1 MRRLRCILL
10 LACISVPAILVPST
24 AFPDD
29 EEPSRKVE
37 RVLLI
42 SIDGLHAVD
51 LARFVDENP
60 NSTLAHL
67 SRHGVT
73 YTNASTSKP
82 SDSFPGMLA
91 LATGGSPKS
100 TGVYYDD
107 SYDRKLAPPVG
118 TAFSSVS
125 GPCTPG
131 VFPGTEVVY
140 DETIDKDLTRLDA
153 GGGIDPNALPR
164 DPANNCA
171 PVLPHQ
177 FLRVNTIFEVIKSSG
192 LGRTAWSDKHPSY
205 ELLNGP
211 SGKGLDDLFAPE
223 INNSSQNITGS
234 ISATEAYDDLKVQA
248 ILNEIDGRDSSGT
261 NAAPVPVIFGMN
273 FQAVSVGQKLPVGG
287 YIDAQGTPTAN
298 LAEAIAHTDG
308 SIGKMVAELQKK
320 GLFDKT
326 LIIITAKHAQSPI
339 DRNRLRTLTAANSG
353 PLGPITTRPSGILGS
368 DAAQV
373 TQDDTAVIWL
383 ADSSTTAADVA
394 LLQANANG
402 AAIQTIFSGAAIISM
417 FGNPLTDSRVPDI
430 VVQPQPGVIYTSS
443 TGKIAEHGGFAPD
456 DIHVGLLVSMPA
468 LEHGHVDAQVT
479 TRQVAPTILRVL
491 GLNPQLLKAVQLER
505 TRVLP
510 GIEFDED

>member
-1 MRRLRCILL
+1 VIYMRRLRCILL
-10 LACISVPAILVPST
+10 MICILAPST

-29 EEPSRKVE
+29 DSSRKVE

-42 SIDGLHAVD
+42 SIDGLHGVD
-51 LARFVDENP
+51 LARFVEENP

-67 SRHGVT
+67 SHHGVT
-73 YTNASTSKP
+73 YNNASCSKP

-91 LATGGSPKS
+91 LSTGGSPKS

-131 VFPGTEVVY
+131 VFPGAEVVY

-164 DPANNCA
+164 DPGNNCA
-171 PVLPHQ
+171 PVFPHE
-177 FLRVNTIFEVIKSSG
+177 FLQVNTIFEVIKSSG

-223 INNSSQNITGS
+223 INNSSQNITAS

-248 ILNEIDGRDSSGT
+248 ILNEIDGKDSSGT
-261 NAAPVPVIFGMN
+261 KAAPVPVIFGMN

-287 YIDAQGTPTAN
+287 YVDAEGTPTAN
-298 LAEAIAHTDG
+298 LAEALAHTDA
-308 SIGKMVAELQKK
+308 SLGKMVAELRKK
-320 GLFDKT
+320 GLYNRT
-326 LIIITAKHAQSPI
+326 LIIITAKHGQSPI
-339 DRNRLRTLTAANSG
+339 DHNRLRTLTAANSG
-353 PLGPITTRPSGILGS
+353 PLGPITTRPSKILGA

-383 ADSSTTAADVA
+383 ANSSTTTADVA

-402 AAIQTIFSGAAIISM
+402 AAIQTIFSGSSIISM

-456 DIHVGLLVSMPA
+456 DVHVGLLVSMPG
-468 LEHGHVDAQVT
+468 LERKDVDSPVS
-479 TRQVAPTILRVL
+479 TRQVAPTILRLL
-491 GLNPQLLKAVQLER
+491 GLDPQLLKAVQLEQ
-505 TRVLP
+505 TKVLP
-510 GIEFDED
+510 GTQFDED

>member
-10 LACISVPAILVPST
+10 VMCILVPST

-29 EEPSRKVE
+29 DSSRKAE

-51 LARFVDENP
+51 LARFVEANP

-67 SRHGVT
+67 SHHGVT

-125 GPCTPG
+125 GQCTPG

-171 PVLPHQ
+171 PVFPHQ

-234 ISATEAYDDLKVQA
+234 ISATEAYDDIKVQA
-248 ILNEIDGRDSSGT
+248 ILNEIDGKDSTGT
-261 NAAPVPVIFGMN
+261 KAVPVPVIFGMN
-273 FQAVSVGQKLPVGG
+273 FQAVSVGQKLPEGG
-287 YIDAQGTPTAN
+287 YVDAEGTPTAN
-298 LAEAIAHTDG
+298 LAGAIAHTDA
-308 SIGKMVAELQKK
+308 SLGKMVAELRKE
-320 GLFDKT
+320 GLFDRT
-326 LIIITAKHAQSPI
+326 LIIITAKHGQSPI
-339 DRNRLRTLTAANSG
+339 DRDRLRTLTAANSG
-353 PLGPITTRPSGILGS
+353 SFGPITTRPSEILAA
-368 DAAQV
+368 DAAHV
-373 TQDDTAVIWL
+373 TQDDIALVWL
-383 ADSSTTAADVA
+383 TNSSTTSADVA

-402 AAIQTIFSGAAIISM
+402 AAIQTIFAGGSIISM
-417 FGNPLTDSRVPDI
+417 FGNPLTDTRVPDI
-430 VVQPQPGVIYTSS
+430 AVQPEPGVIYTSS

-456 DIHVGLLVSMPA
+456 DVHVGLLVSMPS
-468 LEHGHVDAQVT
+468 LEGERVGAPVT
-479 TRQVAPTILRVL
+479 TRQVAPTILKVL
-491 GLNPQLLKAVQLER
+491 GLNPQLLKAVQLEQ
-505 TRVLP
+505 TKVLP
-510 GIEFDED
+510 GIEFDDN